1 MVLLV
6 FRLESKNT
14 DGQTLCRRY
23 EDGSREP
30 EFVTTE
36 TEIAV
41 GFSDPQTASQRQEL
55 LLVNPEALA
64 SAGPLLVYECR

>member
-30 EFVTTE
+30 EFVTME

-41 GFSDPQTASQRQEL
+41 GFFRPTNCVA
-55 LLVNPEALA
+55 EARTP
-64 SAGPLLVYECR
+64 AG